1 MELILC
7 VVYILSAVYI
17 DTRWQ
22 MKIYLS
28 PSRDLDILSIMGSRS
43 GVGAYIDLKI
53 QTMNTETRHVT
64 MTWYPIA
71 IN

>member
-1 MELILC
+1 
-7 VVYILSAVYI
+7 
-17 DTRWQ
+17 

-64 MTWYPIA
+64 VAWYPMA
-71 IN
+71 VN

>member
-64 MTWYPIA
+64 VAWYPMA
-71 IN
+71 VN

>member
-64 MTWYPIA
+64 MAWYLIA

>member
-64 MTWYPIA
+64 MAWYPIS